1 MPMEIL
7 LLRLRRGGGFVSLQ
21 HLEARQPR
29 SSFLPGGASSRAAL
43 GLDGTNPQAGPVL
56 QTHGWTGTGWQT
68 DQCGQPA
75 GLGDRSEGPSSTPAG
90 SPGTPEGKQLCGQT
104 PLRNALPTG
113 PPRTRLP
120 RAVQGRRAVRWFLLV
135 EHALLGRRVTSAS
148 SHEGTVRMRST
159 SRPAWAETLRPLGGV
174 LCTDP

>member
-1 MPMEIL
+1 MCL
-7 LLRLRRGGGFVSLQ
+7 CSTWKQGSLAPASC
-21 HLEARQPR
+21 LVGPPLGQPWAWM
-29 SSFLPGGASSRAAL
+29 G
-43 GLDGTNPQAGPVL
+43 
-56 QTHGWTGTGWQT
+56 QTHRQGQCFRHTWTGTGWQT
-68 DQCGQPA
+68 DRCGQPA

-113 PPRTRLP
+113 APRTRLP
-120 RAVQGRRAVRWFLLV
+120 RAVQGRRAVGWFLLV

-159 SRPAWAETLRPLGGV
+159 SSPTWAETLRPLGGV